1 MKNFK
6 FLNTYL
12 KQIQNKCISLL
23 YFLCIQMI
31 VANFYIKH
39 IYCLAIV
46 EFLLFL
52 SLNSIIESMKF
63 NYDLK
68 FRVILKKILQGLQDV
83 DLFESIDEH
92 LQKKIKYLNAA
103 LCLLQGALVFVVIDI
118 IYKFL

>member
-1 MKNFK
+1 
-6 FLNTYL
+6 
-12 KQIQNKCISLL
+12 
-23 YFLCIQMI
+23 MI

>member
-68 FRVILKKILQGLQDV
+68 FRVILKKILQGLPDV
-83 DLFESIDEH
+83 DLFESIDEY

-103 LCLLQGALVFVVIDI
+103 LCLLQGALAFVVIDI